1 MDGCSSFVGT
11 NLKVAAEF
19 PHPLPHTCDSYA
31 CFGSGRIQPAEP
43 FLIHTFAIV
52 SNLQLELMGIPVK
65 PDPGG

>member
-11 NLKVAAEF
+11 NLKEAAELA
-19 PHPLPHTCDSYA
+19 HPFPHTCDSYA
-31 CFGSGRIQPAEP
+31 GFGSGRIQAAEP